1 MIDLIKGGDFLPQ
14 GGLLAAKDSKV
25 LVQGA
30 MEEHEGGAFCLV
42 YVCSRNKCFANAA
55 DITNGLLHMG
65 RVCLSSAIWEC
76 GERGVTLLAALWDG
90 WGAMMVMISVPV

>member
-25 LVQGA
+25 LVACSWLQGA

-42 YVCSRNKCFANAA
+42 YVCSRNECFANAA

-76 GERGVTLLAALWDG
+76 GERGVTPLAAL
-90 WGAMMVMISVPV
+90 